1 MVVASWMIQY
11 YVKTIMAI
19 LEQPG
24 LPCFSNNTQAESW
37 YCFPHKHF
45 SPVSHRLPYTCDAG
59 GAHTPTSAAVP
70 NAFSAEG
77 KFAKNGLCQMYREL
91 QIFKACPYILR

>member
-24 LPCFSNNTQAESW
+24 LPCFSNNTQAE
-37 YCFPHKHF
+37 KLVLF
-45 SPVSHRLPYTCDAG
+45 SPQTFLTSVPQTAVHLRCR
-59 GAHTPTSAAVP
+59 AHTPTSAAVP